1 MVVAYGPGETNF
13 LKKVFNVQL
22 ILLMWFSRWL
32 KRLKTASKLH
42 GFVINMT
49 LFSLDR
55 KDLQRGG

>member
-1 MVVAYGPGETNF
+1 
-13 LKKVFNVQL
+13 
-22 ILLMWFSRWL
+22 MWFSRWL